1 MKKAIILISLFLL
14 ITSPALADITVIVHV
29 DNDLDDIP
37 LRDLKR
43 IFLGKLTVFP
53 DGENVVLTGLDTLSE
68 AFCRDALS
76 MSTKQF
82 RRYWIK
88 TMFAGCRVAPP
99 QLFAEMDDV
108 LEFMEEYP
116 GAIAFIESEFESEQ
130 AKRVS
135 IDGLHSGEVD
145 YPLGIWKP

>member
-43 IFLGKLTVFP
+43 IYLGKLTVFP
-53 DGENVVLTGLDTLSE
+53 DGENVVLTGVEPLSE

-99 QLFAEMDDV
+99 QLFADMEDV
-108 LEFMEEYP
+108 LEFMEEYT
-116 GAIAFIESEFESEQ
+116 GAIAFIESEFESDQ
-130 AKRVS
+130 VKRVS
-135 IDGLHSGEVD
+135 IDGLHSGEAD
-145 YPLGIWKP
+145 YPLGIRKP